1 MDKKIRNKL
10 KNSIFISGMHRSGTS
25 WVSEILSTAGS
36 YVLKDEVSRIR
47 EEVSLISNYWYDQKS
62 WIK

>member
-1 MDKKIRNKL
+1 MKSELYKKLN
-10 KNSIFISGMHRSGTS
+10 NSIFISGMHRSGTS

>member
-1 MDKKIRNKL
+1 MDKEIRNKL

-25 WVSEILSTAGS
+25 WVSEILSTGGS